1 MNRQQ
6 MIAELVRFSITSVI
20 ENHDWLEKIF
30 TDGVTGFGRLSEP
43 QLLQEMQFRGL
54 LEFDDEPAPLDDD
67 EEDEDFDDELERLV
81 AWSGMVTVETTEST
95 VD

>member
-1 MNRQQ
+1 